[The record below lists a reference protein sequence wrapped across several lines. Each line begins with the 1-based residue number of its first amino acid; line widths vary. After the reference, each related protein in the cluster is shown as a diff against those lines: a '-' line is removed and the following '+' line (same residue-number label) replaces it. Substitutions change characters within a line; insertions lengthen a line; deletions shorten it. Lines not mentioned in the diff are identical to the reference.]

1 MKALTLANARLYLPE
16 ILLAAAVGV
25 SFFVEFIA
33 TSKVNYVMIFC
44 GLILSILVVWKN
56 KFFALIISLF
66 LGFIS
71 FYMMF
76 AVLSEYM
83 EFPPHGRNGLEL
95 LVVGEVIFG
104 SLLVISFLLP
114 KKYFAFN
121 KER

>member
-1 MKALTLANARLYLPE
+1 MKSLRLRNSLSYLPE
-16 ILLAAAVGV
+16 VLLAVAIGV
-25 SFFVEFIA
+25 SFCVELIA
-33 TSKVNYVMIFC
+33 TSNVNYFMIFC
-44 GLILSILVVWKN
+44 GLILTILVVWKN

-71 FYMMF
+71 LYMMF
-76 AVLSEYM
+76 AVFSEYM
-83 EFPPHGRNGLEL
+83 ESPPRDRNGLEL